1 MVLPRTLLGLTCLLG
16 TSHAVRYEL
25 YKHID
30 SKNFQ
35 SEFLVDAMET
45 DPTRGNVLY
54 VDKATAIADKL
65 LGVKDGEIY
74 IGVDHRTKIPIT
86 GGSPAPPAGG
96 PAPAPPPPPPPR
108 PAPAGPPPPAK
119 PAPPANP
126 PPPAKAPMSPIAPPN
141 PQSPQKP
148 LHARDAAPKKDDG
161 IKIKRKSV
169 RVKSKDI
176 YNSNT
181 LLVFDVSHAP
191 EGPAVWPAIWTFGDK
206 ESDNTGWPNKGEID
220 IIEGVNKARTNSISL
235 HMDGS
240 CTQASNANSANSNTG
255 TFQPNCNLDE
265 GKAGCKQ
272 ETKEPAAYGAE
283 FNKNRGGVYV
293 MEWTDRFI
301 AVWFFPRGGNIPD
314 MKNPNPSSWKPP
326 MARFANC
333 DFKRFRE
340 HRIIINITL
349 VSPSTPLPVCEISA

>member
-1 MVLPRTLLGLTCLLG
+1 
-16 TSHAVRYEL
+16 
-25 YKHID
+25 
-30 SKNFQ
+30 
-35 SEFLVDAMET
+35 
-45 DPTRGNVLY
+45 
-54 VDKATAIADKL
+54 
-65 LGVKDGEIY
+65 
-74 IGVDHRTKIPIT
+74 
-86 GGSPAPPAGG
+86 
-96 PAPAPPPPPPPR
+96 
-108 PAPAGPPPPAK
+108 
-119 PAPPANP
+119 
-126 PPPAKAPMSPIAPPN
+126 MSPIAPPN

-240 CTQASNANSANSNTG
+240 CTQASNANSAKSKNG
-255 TFQPNCNLDE
+255 TFNPKINQDE

-349 VSPSTPLPVCEISA
+349 CGEWAGRKWKDADTCPGCEALAPTCEAFVASNPEKFTEAYWQIKSIRSFKIK